1 MLRHIKDGHH
11 DIKRVGDKSYGYK
24 GLGDPLEEDP
34 CFKAGEV
41 IVINDHLI
49 HDCGNKQFLLQTAGA
64 PARRKRA

>member
-24 GLGDPLEEDP
+24 GLGDPLEENP
-34 CFKAGEV
+34 GFKAGEV

-49 HDCGNKQFLLQTAGA
+49 HDCGNKQFL
-64 PARRKRA
+64 